1 MRTWQDAF
9 AGFGMRLAV
18 FVRRFSKQG
27 EKPGTRTKKPG
38 GLGANKCCICRQTIL
53 YWYRYERPGAAFA
66 QKNNRMREKAGRVT
80 EETAQRETAA
90 GCKPF
95 RGKIG
100 EGAPASAGGNAPR
113 TAYVTRQSEE

>member
-1 MRTWQDAF
+1 MRIWQGAF
-9 AGFGMRLAV
+9 AGFGARLAV
-18 FVRRFSKQG
+18 FVRGSPQTHKGSGARM
-27 EKPGTRTKKPG
+27 KKAG
-38 GLGANKCCICRQTIL
+38 WAGSNKCCICRQTIL

-80 EETAQRETAA
+80 EETAQRETVA

-100 EGAPASAGGNAPR
+100 EGAPVSAGGNAPR